1 MTHHHHSKP
10 KQSLRDLLAAMSL
23 DELREGK
30 RLLQSELDQRT
41 GKRKFQPVMTW
52 PFLMTRDDG

>member
-30 RLLQSELDQRT
+30 RLLLAELDRRE
-41 GKRKFQPVMTW
+41 GRAKFQPVMAW
-52 PFLMTRDDG
+52 PHFYTRDAR